1 MQFSHYMQYV
11 LLPLESE
18 QEDSDASDNKFA
30 EQTYQHYRRD
40 RLHLYYDIDFRTHHF
55 PRIPRHRRIRGPDV
69 RTGQVLLELFTGSKS
84 STVDRFLQV
93 SRHDGCT
100 GIELSSSG
108 PRWS

>member
-40 RLHLYYDIDFRTHHF
+40 RLHLYYDIGFRTDHF

-69 RTGQVLLELFTGSKS
+69 RAGQVLLQLVACGKFPVINHFISKHNIH
-84 STVDRFLQV
+84 
-93 SRHDGCT
+93 RH
-100 GIELSSSG
+100 
-108 PRWS
+108 